1 MIAGIFL
8 LLVLLG
14 CLLLMVQPW
23 KYKEISDESTK
34 INKEENLDNNNN
46 LNNKEDIKAD
56 VSKFAVEDN
65 NGNIYPLKKTTTL
78 IEVDKT
84 KIENN

>member
-1 MIAGIFL
+1 MIGGIFL
-8 LLVLLG
+8 LLVLVG
-14 CLLLMVQPW
+14 CLLLMVQSW
-23 KYKEISDESTK
+23 KNFDESTK

-46 LNNKEDIKAD
+46 LNNNEDIKVD

-65 NGNIYPLKKTTTL
+65 NGNIYPLKKITAS

>member
-1 MIAGIFL
+1 MIGGIFL
-8 LLVLLG
+8 LLVLVG
-14 CLLLMVQPW
+14 CLLLIVQPW
-23 KYKEISDESTK
+23 KYRELSVESTK
-34 INKEENLDNNNN
+34 EEDNKEKKKTID
-46 LNNKEDIKAD
+46 NKENIIKAD
-56 VSKFAVEDN
+56 VSQFTVEDN

>member
-1 MIAGIFL
+1 MIGGIFL
-8 LLVLLG
+8 LLVLVG

-65 NGNIYPLKKTTTL
+65 NGNIYPLKKL
-78 IEVDKT
+78 QL
-84 KIENN
+84 

>member
-1 MIAGIFL
+1 MIGGIFL
-8 LLVLLG
+8 LLVLVG

-23 KYKEISDESTK
+23 KIFNESTK

-46 LNNKEDIKAD
+46 LNNKEDIKVD

-65 NGNIYPLKKTTTL
+65 NGNIYPLKK
-78 IEVDKT
+78 
-84 KIENN
+84 NYNFN

>member
-1 MIAGIFL
+1 MIGGIFL
-8 LLVLLG
+8 LLVLVG
-14 CLLLMVQPW
+14 CLLLMVQSW
-23 KYKEISDESTK
+23 KNFDESTK

-46 LNNKEDIKAD
+46 LNNKEDIKVD

-65 NGNIYPLKKTTTL
+65 NGNIYPLKKITAS

>member
-8 LLVLLG
+8 LLVLVG

-46 LNNKEDIKAD
+46 LNNKEDIKVD

-65 NGNIYPLKKTTTL
+65 NGNIYPLKK
-78 IEVDKT
+78 
-84 KIENN
+84 NYNFN

>member
-1 MIAGIFL
+1 MIGGIFL
-8 LLVLLG
+8 LLVLVG

-23 KYKEISDESTK
+23 KNFDESTK

-46 LNNKEDIKAD
+46 LNNKEDIKVD

-65 NGNIYPLKKTTTL
+65 NGNIYPLKKITAS

>member
-8 LLVLLG
+8 LLVLVG

-65 NGNIYPLKKTTTL
+65 NGNIYPLKKITTS

>member
-1 MIAGIFL
+1 MIGGIFL
-8 LLVLLG
+8 LLVLVG

-23 KYKEISDESTK
+23 KYRELSVESTK
-34 INKEENLDNNNN
+34 EEDNKEKEKTD
-46 LNNKEDIKAD
+46 NKENIIKAD
-56 VSKFAVEDN
+56 VSQFAVEDN
-65 NGNIYPLKKTTTL
+65 NGNIYPLKKITAS